1 MRRSMPGRIGIVFA
15 LLMAIAVPA
24 GLVIHS
30 QACAYLD
37 CQAARSAVSG
47 ILATLPTADIA
58 LPSQIVGQKATPRQQ
73 ADLLKTVDAYQKLR
87 SAGDFETAWELFD
100 PETCAE
106 WSMDDWVEN
115 QRQDP
120 AAEMMDMGQGLSMLV
135 FFSKDRRLVD
145 VVTNGDEGM
154 AELALDLSW
163 PQSFILRQTGDGWSI
178 DLDRTNHAAALFG
191 VADQLQ
197 RLQGGGMGP
206 GLMGLMM
213 TEFGGSIES
222 YLDPD
227 RVALT
232 DESREITSAVIAD
245 DVAQITL
252 LRKGSVRIAAPLKSS
267 GNSWQIAWDQNFAVI
282 EPGDS
287 LSEVAVGGGGAG
299 ARARQAA
306 CAANL
311 KQLVLAALMYAQ
323 DYDEKFPIADRWCD
337 ATFPYCNNE
346 SLYACPADDGDYSYA
361 MNYKLS
367 RFDLSDVWSPS
378 DTVVFFESEPSR
390 KNAWD
395 EGGAMPGESLAE
407 PARHEGLNNYA
418 WVDGHVGAMSNE
430 EIDLA
435 YYRVVGLE
443 APPEEE

>member
-1 MRRSMPGRIGIVFA
+1 
-15 LLMAIAVPA
+15 MAIAVPA
-24 GLVIHS
+24 GLVLHS
-30 QACAYLD
+30 QAIAYLD

-47 ILATLPTADIA
+47 LLATLPAANFVAPPEIAGQPATA
-58 LPSQIVGQKATPRQQ
+58 QQQ
-73 ADLLKTVDAYQKLR
+73 ADLLKTIDAYQRLR
-87 SAGDFETAWELFD
+87 SKGEFEGAWELFD

-106 WSMDDWVEN
+106 WSREAWVQS
-115 QRQDP
+115 QRQSPDF
-120 AAEMMDMGQGLSMLV
+120 EVMDMGQGLSMLV

-163 PQSFILRQTGDGWSI
+163 PQSFILRRTGDDWSI
-178 DLDRTNHAAALFG
+178 DLDRTSHAAALSS

-197 RLQGGGMGP
+197 RLKGGGMGP

-213 TEFGGSIES
+213 TQFGGSVENT
-222 YLDPD
+222 LDPD

-232 DESREITSAVIAD
+232 DESREITSAVIAG
-245 DVAQITL
+245 DVAQITM
-252 LRKGSVRIAAPLKSS
+252 LRKGSVRIAAPLRSS
-267 GNSWQIAWDQNFAVI
+267 GSSWQIAWDEDFVVI
-282 EPGDS
+282 EPGTS
-287 LSEVAVGGGGAG
+287 LREVAAGGVGAG
-299 ARARQAA
+299 VGKNA

-311 KQLVLAALMYAQ
+311 RQLAIAAMMYCQ

-337 ATFPYCNNE
+337 ATFPYVANE
-346 SLYACPADDGDYSYA
+346 RLYACPADDGDYSYG

-367 RFDLSDVWSPS
+367 RFELSDVWSPS
-378 DTVVFFESEPSR
+378 DTVLFFESEPSR

-395 EGGAMPGESLAE
+395 EGGAMPGDSLAE

-418 WVDGHVGAMSNE
+418 WVDGHVSAMGNE
-430 EIDLA
+430 EMDLA

-443 APPEEE
+443 AAPPDEE